1 MENIDPF
8 RKFSFVQ
15 AKNGEK
21 YLVYNGYT
29 YKLNKKTPKTWYL
42 ICSSRCG
49 AAMTMTPNYE
59 SIKKF
64 PTDLHS
70 HPPSMNAEKEDTHK
84 IFGKMKEKSRQKRS
98 HENDKKCLRRYLR
111 QKCLNYSTD
120 FFIGEKYPLPNP
132 NRKLPKIPKNPRRF
146 TIPRKW
152 RQTITKKKFLLKH
165 DKNIGVAVFATEKMT
180 KTLSEC
186 SAILC
191 DGTFKS
197 CPRPLLS
204 IVYHSWPKNKSK
216 NSPNLGICG
225 WQNNGSL
232 QKNFS
237 NSEIENWGKLG
248 ACPNYF
254 RFWKGNNCG
263 CGNGIST
270 QFSQRVLLSFHP
282 SNLSANPKIGA
293 QCSVQR
299 RRKIAF
305 IYKVFNG
312 DPFFAPQ

>member
-1 MENIDPF
+1 MVENTLFTTGTLINWTKKAENMVFNMFLSMWRNNDNDSEL
-8 RKFSFVQ
+8 RKYKKISDRFTFAPTVNECRKGKHPQ
-15 AKNGEK
+15 NFWKN
-21 YLVYNGYT
+21 
-29 YKLNKKTPKTWYL
+29 
-42 ICSSRCG
+42 
-49 AAMTMTPNYE
+49 
-59 SIKKF
+59 
-64 PTDLHS
+64 
-70 HPPSMNAEKEDTHK
+70 
-84 IFGKMKEKSRQKRS
+84 EKSRQKRS

-111 QKCLNYSTD
+111 QKCLNDSTD

-132 NRKLPKIPKNPRRF
+132 SRKIAKDTQKSPKIHNTKE
-146 TIPRKW
+146 
-152 RQTITKKKFLLKH
+152 RQTITKKKFLFKH
-165 DKNIGVAVFATEKMT
+165 DKNIGSSRF
-180 KTLSEC
+180 
-186 SAILC
+186 C
-191 DGTFKS
+191 DGKNHKNFIRMFRNFMWWNFQVMPTAF
-197 CPRPLLS
+197 LS

-232 QKNFS
+232 QKSFS

-293 QCSVQR
+293 
-299 RRKIAF
+299 
-305 IYKVFNG
+305 VFSTKKTKDCVYLQG
-312 DPFFAPQ
+312 I